1 MLHINRKI
9 VTRVSALVLAL
20 MLLFSCTAGFAAA
33 SFTKKAAGVKYNKT
47 TLKLG
52 GTTSEKALKKLFG
65 SKYKRVTDDGCTFGY
80 ATYQYTFSDKGITVE
95 TLQKK
100 KGGKEQI
107 ITLTMTKKNV
117 PTIAGLK
124 VGDKTS
130 KIAKLYGKDCKV
142 NKAKTKILYEVGK
155 YYMEIT
161 VKKSKV
167 TKITILWDL

>member
-65 SKYKRVTDDGCTFGY
+65 SKYKRLTGPACTCCY
-80 ATYQYTFSDKGITVE
+80 ATYYYTFSDKGIEVE
-95 TLQKK
+95 TRQKK
-100 KGGKEQI
+100 KGSKEQI
-107 ITLTMTKKNV
+107 IGLTITKKNV

-155 YYMEIT
+155 YYMEVT
-161 VKKSKV
+161 VKNKKV
-167 TKITILWDL
+167 TKIAILWDL